1 MSSQIVDA
9 SDVALSGGTGLV
21 VLDGVGFGV
30 TDVVR
35 LADGDARPVPGTDA
49 MKRATESWDAARQIA
64 ATGRVYGRSTGV
76 GANRN
81 EDVPTEAAAEHG
93 LRLLRSHAGAI
104 GDELP
109 AREVR
114 AMLAVRANQ
123 LLAGGAGLR
132 PTVVTALCEAL
143 ENGVYPVVNEFGSVG
158 TGDIAAL
165 AQVGLALVGE
175 HPWRGVGGSGGA
187 GGVAFG
193 GRGAEGPGGPG
204 AAISDGR
211 DAGISAGGEAGAFGG
226 RGAGGSVSRG
236 VGDRGAGGSAG
247 RGVGDRGAGGSVG
260 RDAEGFGRRGVEG
273 SGRGYAE
280 GIGRRDAE
288 GYGRRDAEGFG
299 SRGDGAFRGRDAD
312 GPGSRGAL
320 PSSARPSNGVPEH
333 ALAGVPEPHALHHNG
348 TLAGVPEPQPLDN
361 NDALALISSNA
372 LTLGQSAL
380 ALHELRGLIGAT
392 QVVGALSLLA
402 VDGSHEPFAAPV
414 HAARPHRGSTEVA
427 RRMRELIGA
436 ADRPTPP
443 LGRIQDPY
451 GFRCLPQIHGPA
463 HDAAD
468 ALEEVL
474 AIEINAAAENPFISA
489 EDMTAYHHGGFY
501 QAQLVLAL
509 DHFRLALTQVARLST
524 SRLSSL
530 NEPAFTRLKPFL
542 ADNEAASSGVMILEY
557 AAAAALGDLRAFS
570 APASLGHAVLS
581 RGVEEQASFAS
592 LAARQT
598 LRACRA
604 YRLVVGCELVAAVR
618 ALRQRGLRPDPE
630 LPVGRA
636 LELAES
642 VLDDGTADRPLT
654 DDVTAAA
661 GLLDRFTDI
670 WRGSTS

>member
-1 MSSQIVDA
+1 MSSRNADTSSAV
-9 SDVALSGGTGLV
+9 VAGLTAGLV
-21 VLDGVGFGV
+21 VLDGRSTGV
-30 TDVVR
+30 TDIVR
-35 LADGDARPVPGTDA
+35 LADGAARPVPGTEA
-49 MKRATESWDAARQIA
+49 MKRVEQSWDAARQIA

-104 GDELP
+104 GEELP
-109 AREVR
+109 ARQVR

-143 ENGVYPVVNEFGSVG
+143 ETGAYPVVNEFGSVG

-175 HPWRGVGGSGGA
+175 HPWRGPDASRTPPVPAAPSGRRSPEQ
-187 GGVAFG
+187 GVPPRVQAPSVQAQGPSPLGLGERVTSFG
-193 GRGAEGPGGPG
+193 E
-204 AAISDGR
+204 
-211 DAGISAGGEAGAFGG
+211 E
-226 RGAGGSVSRG
+226 VS
-236 VGDRGAGGSAG
+236 
-247 RGVGDRGAGGSVG
+247 SVG
-260 RDAEGFGRRGVEG
+260 QG
-273 SGRGYAE
+273 
-280 GIGRRDAE
+280 
-288 GYGRRDAEGFG
+288 
-299 SRGDGAFRGRDAD
+299 
-312 GPGSRGAL
+312 L
-320 PSSARPSNGVPEH
+320 P
-333 ALAGVPEPHALHHNG
+333 
-348 TLAGVPEPQPLDN
+348 PEPQPLDN

-380 ALHELRGLIGAT
+380 ALDELRGLIEAT
-392 QVVGALSLLA
+392 QVVAALSLLA
-402 VDGSHEPFAAPV
+402 VDGSHEAYAAPV
-414 HAARPHRGSTEVA
+414 HAARPHQGSVEVA

-451 GFRCLPQIHGPA
+451 GFRCVPQIHGPA
-463 HDAAD
+463 QDAAD

-474 AIEINAAAENPFISA
+474 VVEINAAAENPLISP
-489 EDMTAYHHGGFY
+489 EDMAAYHHGGFY
-501 QAQLVLAL
+501 QAQLALAL
-509 DHFRLALTQVARLST
+509 DHFRLAVTQVARLST
-524 SRLSSL
+524 SRLSTL
-530 NEPAFTRLKPFL
+530 NEPAYTRLRPFL
-542 ADNEAASSGVMILEY
+542 ADHEPASSGVMILEY

-598 LRACRA
+598 LRACGA
-604 YRLVVGCELVAAVR
+604 YRLVVGCELVSAVR
-618 ALRQRGLRPDPE
+618 ALRQRDLRPDPE

-636 LELAES
+636 MELAES
-642 VLDDGTADRPLT
+642 VLGLDQTDRPLT

-661 GLLDRFTDI
+661 ALLDRFTDI
-670 WRGSTS
+670 WRGSES

>member
-1 MSSQIVDA
+1 MSSRIVDTPD
-9 SDVALSGGTGLV
+9 SVHTGLV
-21 VLDGVGFGV
+21 VLDGIGLGIA
-30 TDVVR
+30 DVVR
-35 LADGDARPVPGTDA
+35 LADGSARPVPGTDA
-49 MKRATESWDAARQIA
+49 MKRVTESWDAARQIA

-81 EDVPTEAAAEHG
+81 EPVPTEAAAEHG

-109 AREVR
+109 ARQVR

-143 ENGVYPVVNEFGSVG
+143 ESGAYPVVNEFGSVG

-165 AQVGLALVGE
+165 AQAGLALAGE
-175 HPWRGVGGSGGA
+175 HPWSG
-187 GGVAFG
+187 
-193 GRGAEGPGGPG
+193 E
-204 AAISDGR
+204 
-211 DAGISAGGEAGAFGG
+211 DA
-226 RGAGGSVSRG
+226 
-236 VGDRGAGGSAG
+236 
-247 RGVGDRGAGGSVG
+247 
-260 RDAEGFGRRGVEG
+260 
-273 SGRGYAE
+273 
-280 GIGRRDAE
+280 
-288 GYGRRDAEGFG
+288 
-299 SRGDGAFRGRDAD
+299 
-312 GPGSRGAL
+312 PK
-320 PSSARPSNGVPEH
+320 
-333 ALAGVPEPHALHHNG
+333 
-348 TLAGVPEPQPLDN
+348 PQPLDN
-361 NDALALISSNA
+361 NDALAFISSNA

-380 ALHELRGLIGAT
+380 ALHELRGLVEAT

-402 VDGSHEPFAAPV
+402 VDGSHEAYAAPV
-414 HAARPHRGSTEVA
+414 HAARPHRGSARVA

-474 AIEINAAAENPFISA
+474 AMEINAAAENPLISP
-489 EDMTAYHHGGFY
+489 EDMAAYHHGGFY
-501 QAQLVLAL
+501 QAELALAL
-509 DHFRLALTQVARLST
+509 DHFRLSLTQVARLST
-524 SRLSSL
+524 SRLSTL
-530 NEPAFTRLKPFL
+530 NEPAFTRLRPFL
-542 ADNEAASSGVMILEY
+542 ADAEPASSGVMIMEY

-618 ALRQRGLRPDPE
+618 ALRQRDLRPDPE

-642 VLDDGTADRPLT
+642 VLDEEQADRPLT
-654 DDVTAAA
+654 EDVAKAAA
-661 GLLDRFTDI
+661 LLDRFTDI
-670 WRGSTS
+670 WRGSE

>member
-1 MSSQIVDA
+1 MSSRNADA
-9 SDVALSGGTGLV
+9 PSVVVAGLTAGLV
-21 VLDGVGFGV
+21 VLDGCSTGV
-30 TDVVR
+30 ADIVR
-35 LADGDARPVPGTDA
+35 LADGAARPVPGTEA
-49 MKRATESWDAARQIA
+49 MKRVEQSWDAARQIA

-104 GDELP
+104 GEELP
-109 AREVR
+109 ARQVR

-143 ENGVYPVVNEFGSVG
+143 ETGAYPVVNEFGSVG

-175 HPWRGVGGSGGA
+175 HPWRGPDASRTPPVPAAPSGPRSPEQGVPPRVQAPSVQAQGPSPLGLGERVTSFGEEVSSGGQ
-187 GGVAFG
+187 G
-193 GRGAEGPGGPG
+193 
-204 AAISDGR
+204 
-211 DAGISAGGEAGAFGG
+211 
-226 RGAGGSVSRG
+226 
-236 VGDRGAGGSAG
+236 
-247 RGVGDRGAGGSVG
+247 
-260 RDAEGFGRRGVEG
+260 
-273 SGRGYAE
+273 
-280 GIGRRDAE
+280 
-288 GYGRRDAEGFG
+288 
-299 SRGDGAFRGRDAD
+299 
-312 GPGSRGAL
+312 L
-320 PSSARPSNGVPEH
+320 P
-333 ALAGVPEPHALHHNG
+333 
-348 TLAGVPEPQPLDN
+348 PEPQPLDN

-380 ALHELRGLIGAT
+380 ALDELRGLIEAT
-392 QVVGALSLLA
+392 QVVAALSLLA
-402 VDGSHEPFAAPV
+402 VDGSHEAYAAPV
-414 HAARPHRGSTEVA
+414 HAARPHQGSVEVA

-451 GFRCLPQIHGPA
+451 GFRCVPQIHGPA
-463 HDAAD
+463 QDAAD

-474 AIEINAAAENPFISA
+474 VVEINAAAENPLISP
-489 EDMTAYHHGGFY
+489 EDMAAYHHGGFY
-501 QAQLVLAL
+501 QAQLALAL
-509 DHFRLALTQVARLST
+509 DHFRLAVTQVARLST
-524 SRLSSL
+524 SRLSTL
-530 NEPAFTRLKPFL
+530 NEPAYTRLRPFL
-542 ADNEAASSGVMILEY
+542 ADHEPASSGVMILEY

-598 LRACRA
+598 LRACGA
-604 YRLVVGCELVAAVR
+604 YRLVVGCELVSAVR
-618 ALRQRGLRPDPE
+618 ALRQRDLRPDPE

-636 LELAES
+636 MELAES
-642 VLDDGTADRPLT
+642 VLGLDQTDRPLT

-661 GLLDRFTDI
+661 ALLDRFTDI
-670 WRGSTS
+670 WRGSES

>member
-1 MSSQIVDA
+1 MPSRDVDTPTA
-9 SDVALSGGTGLV
+9 VTTGLV
-21 VLDGVGFGV
+21 VLDGYSTGV

-35 LADGDARPVPGTDA
+35 LADGSARPVPGSEA
-49 MKRATESWDAARQIA
+49 MKRVEESWDAARRIA

-93 LRLLRSHAGAI
+93 LRLLRSHAGAV
-104 GDELP
+104 GEELP

-132 PTVVTALCEAL
+132 PSVVTALCEAL
-143 ENGVYPVVNEFGSVG
+143 ETGAYPVVNEFGSVG

-165 AQVGLALVGE
+165 AQVGLALAGE
-175 HPWRGVGGSGGA
+175 HPWRGPGAAGFRPAGRPGGRSGGRSGGGA
-187 GGVAFG
+187 GVLDTVRA
-193 GRGAEGPGGPG
+193 
-204 AAISDGR
+204 
-211 DAGISAGGEAGAFGG
+211 
-226 RGAGGSVSRG
+226 
-236 VGDRGAGGSAG
+236 
-247 RGVGDRGAGGSVG
+247 
-260 RDAEGFGRRGVEG
+260 
-273 SGRGYAE
+273 
-280 GIGRRDAE
+280 
-288 GYGRRDAEGFG
+288 
-299 SRGDGAFRGRDAD
+299 
-312 GPGSRGAL
+312 
-320 PSSARPSNGVPEH
+320 
-333 ALAGVPEPHALHHNG
+333 
-348 TLAGVPEPQPLDN
+348 PEPQPLDN

-392 QVVGALSLLA
+392 QVVAALSLVA
-402 VDGSHEPFAAPV
+402 VDGSHEAYAAPV
-414 HAARPHRGSTEVA
+414 HAARPHRGSSEVA

-436 ADRPTPP
+436 VDRPTPP

-463 HDAAD
+463 QDAAD
-468 ALEEVL
+468 ALEAVL
-474 AIEINAAAENPFISA
+474 TVEINAAAENPLICA
-489 EDMTAYHHGGFY
+489 EDMAAYHHGGFY
-501 QAQLVLAL
+501 QAQLALAL
-509 DHFRLALTQVARLST
+509 DHFRLSLTQVARLST
-524 SRLSSL
+524 SRLSTL
-530 NEPAFTRLKPFL
+530 NEPAYTRLRPFL
-542 ADNEAASSGVMILEY
+542 ADHEPASSGVMILEY
-557 AAAAALGDLRAFS
+557 AAGAALGDLRAFS

-598 LRACRA
+598 LRACDA

-636 LELAES
+636 LEIAEP
-642 VLDDGTADRPLT
+642 VLDADPADRPLT

-661 GLLDRFTDI
+661 ALLDRFTDI
-670 WRGSTS
+670 WSGSGA

>member
-1 MSSQIVDA
+1 MSSWEVDTPGA
-9 SDVALSGGTGLV
+9 VTSGAVTAGLV
-21 VLDGVGFGV
+21 VLDGYSTGV
-30 TDVVR
+30 ADVVR
-35 LADGDARPVPGTDA
+35 LADGSARPVPGTDA
-49 MKRATESWDAARQIA
+49 MKRVEESWDAARRIA

-104 GDELP
+104 GAELP

-143 ENGVYPVVNEFGSVG
+143 ETGAYPVVNEFGSVG

-165 AQVGLALVGE
+165 AQVGLALAGE
-175 HPWRGVGGSGGA
+175 HPWRGAAPTGLVGNGSSSNGGGSK
-187 GGVAFG
+187 
-193 GRGAEGPGGPG
+193 
-204 AAISDGR
+204 
-211 DAGISAGGEAGAFGG
+211 
-226 RGAGGSVSRG
+226 GS
-236 VGDRGAGGSAG
+236 GSAG
-247 RGVGDRGAGGSVG
+247 APEWVGA
-260 RDAEGFGRRGVEG
+260 
-273 SGRGYAE
+273 
-280 GIGRRDAE
+280 
-288 GYGRRDAEGFG
+288 
-299 SRGDGAFRGRDAD
+299 
-312 GPGSRGAL
+312 
-320 PSSARPSNGVPEH
+320 
-333 ALAGVPEPHALHHNG
+333 
-348 TLAGVPEPQPLDN
+348 PEPQPLDN

-392 QVVGALSLLA
+392 QVVAALSLVA
-402 VDGSHEPFAAPV
+402 VDGSHEAYAAPV

-443 LGRIQDPY
+443 LGRLQDPY

-474 AIEINAAAENPFISA
+474 AVEINAAAENPLICA
-489 EDMTAYHHGGFY
+489 ADMAAYHHGGFY
-501 QAQLVLAL
+501 QAQLALAL

-524 SRLSSL
+524 SRLSTL
-530 NEPAFTRLKPFL
+530 NEPAYTRLRPFL
-542 ADNEAASSGVMILEY
+542 ADHEPASSGVMILEY
-557 AAAAALGDLRAFS
+557 AAGAALGDLRAFS

-598 LRACRA
+598 LRACDA

-618 ALRQRGLRPDPE
+618 ALRQRELRPDPE

-636 LELAES
+636 LEIAES
-642 VLDDGTADRPLT
+642 VLDADPTDRPLT

-661 GLLDRFTDI
+661 ALLDRFTDI
-670 WRGSTS
+670 WRGSTE

>member
-1 MSSQIVDA
+1 MSSRIVDTPD
-9 SDVALSGGTGLV
+9 SVHTGLV
-21 VLDGVGFGV
+21 VLDGIGLGIA
-30 TDVVR
+30 DVVR
-35 LADGDARPVPGTDA
+35 LADGSARPVPGTDA
-49 MKRATESWDAARQIA
+49 MKRVTESWDAARQIA

-81 EDVPTEAAAEHG
+81 EPVPTEAAAEHG

-109 AREVR
+109 ARQVR

-143 ENGVYPVVNEFGSVG
+143 ESGAYPVVNEFGSVG

-165 AQVGLALVGE
+165 AQAGLALAGE
-175 HPWRGVGGSGGA
+175 HPWSGEGA
-187 GGVAFG
+187 
-193 GRGAEGPGGPG
+193 PK
-204 AAISDGR
+204 
-211 DAGISAGGEAGAFGG
+211 
-226 RGAGGSVSRG
+226 
-236 VGDRGAGGSAG
+236 
-247 RGVGDRGAGGSVG
+247 
-260 RDAEGFGRRGVEG
+260 
-273 SGRGYAE
+273 
-280 GIGRRDAE
+280 
-288 GYGRRDAEGFG
+288 
-299 SRGDGAFRGRDAD
+299 
-312 GPGSRGAL
+312 
-320 PSSARPSNGVPEH
+320 
-333 ALAGVPEPHALHHNG
+333 
-348 TLAGVPEPQPLDN
+348 PQPLDN
-361 NDALALISSNA
+361 NDALAFISSNA

-380 ALHELRGLIGAT
+380 ALHELRGLVEAT

-402 VDGSHEPFAAPV
+402 VDGSHEAYAAPV
-414 HAARPHRGSTEVA
+414 HAARPHRGSARVA

-474 AIEINAAAENPFISA
+474 AMEINAAAENPLISP
-489 EDMTAYHHGGFY
+489 EDMAAYHHGGFY
-501 QAQLVLAL
+501 QAELALAL
-509 DHFRLALTQVARLST
+509 DHFRLSLTQVARLST
-524 SRLSSL
+524 SRLSTL
-530 NEPAFTRLKPFL
+530 NEPAFTRLRPFL
-542 ADNEAASSGVMILEY
+542 ADAEPASSGVMIMEY

-618 ALRQRGLRPDPE
+618 ALRQRDLRPDPE

-642 VLDDGTADRPLT
+642 VLDEEQADRPLT
-654 DDVTAAA
+654 EDVAKAAA
-661 GLLDRFTDI
+661 LLDRFTDI
-670 WRGSTS
+670 WRGSE

>member
-1 MSSQIVDA
+1 MSSRNADTSRAV
-9 SDVALSGGTGLV
+9 VAGLTAGLV
-21 VLDGVGFGV
+21 VLDGRSTGV
-30 TDVVR
+30 TDIVR
-35 LADGDARPVPGTDA
+35 LADGAARPVPGTEA
-49 MKRATESWDAARQIA
+49 MKRVEQSWDAARQIA

-104 GDELP
+104 GEELP
-109 AREVR
+109 ARQVR

-143 ENGVYPVVNEFGSVG
+143 ETGAYPVVNEFGSVG

-175 HPWRGVGGSGGA
+175 HPWRGPDASRTPSVPAAPSGPRSPEQ
-187 GGVAFG
+187 GVPPRVQAPSVQAQGPSPLGLGERVTSFG
-193 GRGAEGPGGPG
+193 E
-204 AAISDGR
+204 
-211 DAGISAGGEAGAFGG
+211 E
-226 RGAGGSVSRG
+226 VS
-236 VGDRGAGGSAG
+236 
-247 RGVGDRGAGGSVG
+247 SVG
-260 RDAEGFGRRGVEG
+260 QG
-273 SGRGYAE
+273 
-280 GIGRRDAE
+280 
-288 GYGRRDAEGFG
+288 
-299 SRGDGAFRGRDAD
+299 
-312 GPGSRGAL
+312 L
-320 PSSARPSNGVPEH
+320 P
-333 ALAGVPEPHALHHNG
+333 
-348 TLAGVPEPQPLDN
+348 PEPQPLDN

-380 ALHELRGLIGAT
+380 ALDELRGLIEAT
-392 QVVGALSLLA
+392 QVVAALSLLA
-402 VDGSHEPFAAPV
+402 VDGSHEAYAAPV
-414 HAARPHRGSTEVA
+414 HAARPHQGSVEVA

-451 GFRCLPQIHGPA
+451 GFRCVPQIHGPA
-463 HDAAD
+463 QDAAD

-474 AIEINAAAENPFISA
+474 VVEINAAAENPLISP
-489 EDMTAYHHGGFY
+489 EDMAAYHHGGFY
-501 QAQLVLAL
+501 QAQLALAL
-509 DHFRLALTQVARLST
+509 DHFRLAVTQVARLST
-524 SRLSSL
+524 SRLSTL
-530 NEPAFTRLKPFL
+530 NEPAYTRLRPFL
-542 ADNEAASSGVMILEY
+542 ADHEPASSGVMILEY

-598 LRACRA
+598 LRACGA
-604 YRLVVGCELVAAVR
+604 YRLVVGCELVSAVR
-618 ALRQRGLRPDPE
+618 ALRQRDLRPDPE

-636 LELAES
+636 MELAES
-642 VLDDGTADRPLT
+642 VLGLDQTDRPLT

-661 GLLDRFTDI
+661 ALLDRFTDI
-670 WRGSTS
+670 WRGSES

>member
-9 SDVALSGGTGLV
+9 SDVALSGGTDLV

-175 HPWRGVGGSGGA
+175 HPWRSVFGGPGLSGGSGL
-187 GGVAFG
+187 V
-193 GRGAEGPGGPG
+193 
-204 AAISDGR
+204 
-211 DAGISAGGEAGAFGG
+211 
-226 RGAGGSVSRG
+226 
-236 VGDRGAGGSAG
+236 
-247 RGVGDRGAGGSVG
+247 
-260 RDAEGFGRRGVEG
+260 
-273 SGRGYAE
+273 
-280 GIGRRDAE
+280 
-288 GYGRRDAEGFG
+288 
-299 SRGDGAFRGRDAD
+299 
-312 GPGSRGAL
+312 
-320 PSSARPSNGVPEH
+320 
-333 ALAGVPEPHALHHNG
+333 
-348 TLAGVPEPQPLDN
+348 GVPEPQPLDN
-361 NDALALISSNA
+361 NDALAMISSNA

-402 VDGSHEPFAAPV
+402 VDGSHEPYAAPV

-618 ALRQRGLRPDPE
+618 ALRQRDLRPDPE

-661 GLLDRFTDI
+661 GLLDRFTEI
-670 WRGSTS
+670 WRGSTV

>member
-1 MSSQIVDA
+1 MSSRNADTSSAVTA
-9 SDVALSGGTGLV
+9 GLTAGLV
-21 VLDGVGFGV
+21 VLDGCSTGV

-35 LADGDARPVPGTDA
+35 LADGAARPVPGTEA
-49 MKRATESWDAARQIA
+49 MKRVEQSWDAARQIA

-104 GDELP
+104 GEELP
-109 AREVR
+109 ARQVR

-143 ENGVYPVVNEFGSVG
+143 ETGAYPVVNEYGSVG

-175 HPWRGVGGSGGA
+175 HPWRGPDASRLLSGPS
-187 GGVAFG
+187 
-193 GRGAEGPGGPG
+193 EGPESPG
-204 AAISDGR
+204 Q
-211 DAGISAGGEAGAFGG
+211 GA
-226 RGAGGSVSRG
+226 
-236 VGDRGAGGSAG
+236 
-247 RGVGDRGAGGSVG
+247 
-260 RDAEGFGRRGVEG
+260 
-273 SGRGYAE
+273 
-280 GIGRRDAE
+280 
-288 GYGRRDAEGFG
+288 
-299 SRGDGAFRGRDAD
+299 
-312 GPGSRGAL
+312 P
-320 PSSARPSNGVPEH
+320 
-333 ALAGVPEPHALHHNG
+333 LAGQGAPPQGHGLPPLGLGERVSSFEE
-348 TLAGVPEPQPLDN
+348 GVSSLGQGLPPAPQPLDN

-372 LTLGQSAL
+372 LTLGQAAL
-380 ALHELRGLIGAT
+380 ALDELRGLIEAT
-392 QVVGALSLLA
+392 QVVAALSLLA
-402 VDGSHEPFAAPV
+402 VDGSHEAYAAPV
-414 HAARPHRGSTEVA
+414 HAARPHKGSVEVA

-451 GFRCLPQIHGPA
+451 GFRCIPQIHGPA

-468 ALEEVL
+468 ALEGVL
-474 AIEINAAAENPFISA
+474 VVEINAAAENPLISP
-489 EDMTAYHHGGFY
+489 EDMAAYHHGGFY
-501 QAQLVLAL
+501 QAQLALAL
-509 DHFRLALTQVARLST
+509 DHFRLAVTQVARLSS
-524 SRLSSL
+524 SRLSTL
-530 NEPAFTRLKPFL
+530 NEPAYTRLRPFL
-542 ADNEAASSGVMILEY
+542 ADHEPASSGVMILEY
-557 AAAAALGDLRAFS
+557 AAGAALGDLRAFS

-598 LRACRA
+598 LRACGA

-618 ALRQRGLRPDPE
+618 ALRQRDLRPDPE

-642 VLDDGTADRPLT
+642 VLGPDQADRPLT

-661 GLLDRFTDI
+661 ALLDRFTDI
-670 WRGSTS
+670 WRGSES

>member
-1 MSSQIVDA
+1 
-9 SDVALSGGTGLV
+9 
-21 VLDGVGFGV
+21 
-30 TDVVR
+30 
-35 LADGDARPVPGTDA
+35 
-49 MKRATESWDAARQIA
+49 MKRVEESWDAARRIA

-104 GDELP
+104 GEELP

-143 ENGVYPVVNEFGSVG
+143 ETGAYPVVNEFGSVG
-158 TGDIAAL
+158 PGDIAAL
-165 AQVGLALVGE
+165 AQVGLALAGE
-175 HPWRGVGGSGGA
+175 HPWRPV
-187 GGVAFG
+187 
-193 GRGAEGPGGPG
+193 G
-204 AAISDGR
+204 AAG
-211 DAGISAGGEAGAFGG
+211 FLPGG
-226 RGAGGSVSRG
+226 RGAGASSQGAGDASTGCGRVVRG
-236 VGDRGAGGSAG
+236 GRLGFVGERRFVDGGSAG
-247 RGVGDRGAGGSVG
+247 R
-260 RDAEGFGRRGVEG
+260 RRCGH
-273 SGRGYAE
+273 GRGRV
-280 GIGRRDAE
+280 RRSGCA
-288 GYGRRDAEGFG
+288 
-299 SRGDGAFRGRDAD
+299 
-312 GPGSRGAL
+312 
-320 PSSARPSNGVPEH
+320 
-333 ALAGVPEPHALHHNG
+333 
-348 TLAGVPEPQPLDN
+348 PEPQPLDN

-372 LTLGQSAL
+372 LTLGQAAL

-392 QVVGALSLLA
+392 QVVAALSLVA
-402 VDGSHEPFAAPV
+402 VDGSHEAYAAPV
-414 HAARPHRGSTEVA
+414 HAARPHRGSSEVA

-436 ADRPTPP
+436 ADHPTPP

-474 AIEINAAAENPFISA
+474 AVEINAAAENPLICA
-489 EDMTAYHHGGFY
+489 EDMAAYHHGGFY
-501 QAQLVLAL
+501 QAQLALAL
-509 DHFRLALTQVARLST
+509 DHFRLSLTQVARLST
-524 SRLSSL
+524 SRLSTL
-530 NEPAFTRLKPFL
+530 NEPSYTRLRPFL
-542 ADNEAASSGVMILEY
+542 ADHEPASSGVMILEY
-557 AAAAALGDLRAFS
+557 AAGAALGDLRAFS

-598 LRACRA
+598 LRACDA

-618 ALRQRGLRPDPE
+618 ALRQRELRPDPE
-630 LPVGRA
+630 LPVARA

-642 VLDDGTADRPLT
+642 VLDADPTDRPLT

-661 GLLDRFTDI
+661 ALLDRFTDI
-670 WRGSTS
+670 WRGSTA

>member
-1 MSSQIVDA
+1 MSSRIVDTPTGA
-9 SDVALSGGTGLV
+9 SVGASVGSAVGHTGLV
-21 VLDGVGFGV
+21 VLDGVGLGIE
-30 TDVVR
+30 DVVR
-35 LADGDARPVPGTDA
+35 LADGAARPVPGTDA
-49 MKRATESWDAARQIA
+49 MKRAGESWDAARQIA

-109 AREVR
+109 ARQVR

-123 LLAGGAGLR
+123 ILAGGAGLR

-143 ENGVYPVVNEFGSVG
+143 ENGVYPLVNEFGSVG

-165 AQVGLALVGE
+165 AQMGLALAGE
-175 HPWRGVGGSGGA
+175 HPWRGGSPGGA
-187 GGVAFG
+187 AGGNGAGPSAGAVA
-193 GRGAEGPGGPG
+193 GAEAGGGPG
-204 AAISDGR
+204 AV
-211 DAGISAGGEAGAFGG
+211 AGAETAGAPGDARGRRGAAVGAGG
-226 RGAGGSVSRG
+226 RGGWDAVAAA
-236 VGDRGAGGSAG
+236 GAGGGPSAAAG
-247 RGVGDRGAGGSVG
+247 AEIAGVRSDARGGSGAGVRGGSAAV
-260 RDAEGFGRRGVEG
+260 A
-273 SGRGYAE
+273 
-280 GIGRRDAE
+280 
-288 GYGRRDAEGFG
+288 
-299 SRGDGAFRGRDAD
+299 GA
-312 GPGSRGAL
+312 GAVI
-320 PSSARPSNGVPEH
+320 GVPE
-333 ALAGVPEPHALHHNG
+333 A
-348 TLAGVPEPQPLDN
+348 QSLDN
-361 NDALALISSNA
+361 NDALAIISSNA
-372 LTLGQSAL
+372 LTLGQAAL
-380 ALHELRGLIGAT
+380 ALHELRGLVEAT
-392 QVVGALSLLA
+392 QVVGALSMLA
-402 VDGSHEPFAAPV
+402 VDGSHEPYAAPV
-414 HAARPHRGSTEVA
+414 HAARPHRGSSEVA

-468 ALEEVL
+468 ALEAVL
-474 AIEINAAAENPFISA
+474 AIEINAAAENPLISP
-489 EDMTAYHHGGFY
+489 EDMAAYHHGGFY

-542 ADNEAASSGVMILEY
+542 ADQEPASSGVMILEY

-618 ALRQRGLRPDPE
+618 ALRQRGLRPEPD

-642 VLDDGTADRPLT
+642 VLAQDQADRPLT

-661 GLLDRFTDI
+661 ALLDRFTDI
-670 WRGSTS
+670 WRGNA